1 MAEQQVAVLK
11 EVGSRTMML
20 VRPLHSRRGRVLKL
34 GEVAGSAMRRGCWA
48 DLWRGWHEF
57 CDVHRGSYRWFAGC
71 SENGEGGERGA
82 ERCQRVCGFVGSCWR
97 VQQVGI
103 G

>member
-1 MAEQQVAVLK
+1 MNFVMCIAAA
-11 EVGSRTMML
+11 T
-20 VRPLHSRRGRVLKL
+20 
-34 GEVAGSAMRRGCWA
+34 A
-48 DLWRGWHEF
+48 
-57 CDVHRGSYRWFAGC
+57 WFAGC

>member
-1 MAEQQVAVLK
+1 MSDEERLLGGFVARMASV
-11 EVGSRTMML
+11 
-20 VRPLHSRRGRVLKL
+20 
-34 GEVAGSAMRRGCWA
+34 
-48 DLWRGWHEF
+48 